1 MKNGETSDE
10 MRIIRPVY
18 CHKIQKIAQK
28 IIYMLANAHQKV
40 YMLSNITYY
49 YGKETR
55 YIHRS
60 GED

>member
-1 MKNGETSDE
+1 MRCVSSD
-10 MRIIRPVY
+10 RCIVIKY
-18 CHKIQKIAQK
+18 KKIAQK